1 MDNELSN
8 SMVLAVELIV
18 LSAVIGIVLLF
29 AGIGQQFERS
39 TVESI
44 SDVVASEYG
53 SEIEALEEN
62 IDPVP
67 VATVYLVLERNT
79 DLVKEV
85 KGKIQGNSIADKESL
100 DRFFSQKVTV
110 LVNKVFDG
118 TKNDTVFITTVGG

>member
-1 MDNELSN
+1 
-8 SMVLAVELIV
+8 MVLAVELIV